1 MFIHHGNSSGSV
13 KRRRRDLD
21 LYDSK
26 VTTCRMPHQEKVQLI
41 IDELDK
47 DISGSWGLD
56 NIKACLA
63 FLGFHLTRDFISDI
77 MHEFEAEGFDHREPG
92 AKKILRIVKNPVGI
106 HERWA
111 GDGHDKL
118 YSIGF
123 PIWAVVDDAT
133 SKWLGAW
140 VVPSNR
146 MGNIIGYLF
155 LTLVEKYGGMFSSFD
170 TSSGYIQTY
179 YLMLGIPLKFSTDCG
194 SEMTQLFGLVSA
206 LWYVHVSLSYNL
218 SHVSSS
224 YNLSHVFV
232 ILQRNLSS
240 RV

>member
-1 MFIHHGNSSGSV
+1 
-13 KRRRRDLD
+13 
-21 LYDSK
+21 
-26 VTTCRMPHQEKVQLI
+26 MPHQEKVQLI

-47 DISGSWGLD
+47 DISGSRGLD
-56 NIKACLA
+56 NIKARLA
-63 FLGFHLTRDFISDI
+63 FLGFHLTRDFISDV

-92 AKKILRIVKNPVGI
+92 AKKILRIAKNPIGI

-170 TSSGYIQTY
+170 TNSGYIQTY
-179 YLMLGIPLKFSTDCG
+179 YLILGIPLQFTTDCG
-194 SEMTQLFGLVSA
+194 SETTQLFGLVSA
-206 LWYVHVSLSYNL
+206 LRYVHVLSLHGLTY
-218 SHVSSS
+218 
-224 YNLSHVFV
+224 VFV
-232 ILQRNLSS
+232 ILQ
-240 RV
+240 

>member
-1 MFIHHGNSSGSV
+1 MI
-13 KRRRRDLD
+13 
-21 LYDSK
+21 
-26 VTTCRMPHQEKVQLI
+26 TTRETPHQEKVQLI

-47 DISGSWGLD
+47 DLTRSRGVD
-56 NIKACLA
+56 NVKARLA
-63 FLGFHLTRDFISDI
+63 FMGVHLTRDFISDI
-77 MHEFEAEGFDHREPG
+77 MHEFEPEGFDHREPG
-92 AKKILRIVKNPVGI
+92 GKKILRIPKNPIGI

-155 LTLVEKYGGMFSSFD
+155 LTLVEKYGGTFSCFD
-170 TSSGYIQTY
+170 TN
-179 YLMLGIPLKFSTDCG
+179 
-194 SEMTQLFGLVSA
+194 FG
-206 LWYVHVSLSYNL
+206 
-218 SHVSSS
+218 
-224 YNLSHVFV
+224 
-232 ILQRNLSS
+232 
-240 RV
+240 